1 MEKPGNWFAI
11 AKIWKETSEEK
22 KIKKTACI
30 FTYDFTLGQFSVS
43 AGANQ
48 APGFSVHRAST
59 PNGLFQTIIK
69 LKRLMAYSK
78 WLH

>member
-43 AGANQ
+43 TSFKHLVSPYAE
-48 APGFSVHRAST
+48 HR
-59 PNGLFQTIIK
+59 LE
-69 LKRLMAYSK
+69 MHYSK
-78 WLH
+78 QLIS